1 MAFQTILVGT
11 DGSETAQ
18 IAELAAAKLAA
29 ALGSRLVV
37 VSAYGDDNGAK
48 ASAQK
53 TVEAARDR
61 AQRVGVEAESE
72 VAEGEPAAAIVELAD
87 RRDADLVVLGDVGM
101 GQAKR
106 LRLGGVP
113 DRVSHSAPC
122 NLLIVRTS
130 EHAGEADWGA
140 YRSVLIATDGS
151 PTAAHA
157 ARLGTELAKALGAQI
172 TLVHVGDELLG
183 KVVLKSTAER
193 IGDPD
198 IATRIA
204 TGDPGTTIAQVAEEG
219 QHDLVVVGN
228 KGMGRAAGRVLG
240 SVPNTVSHAAGCD
253 VLIVRTVGRSLAAL
267 KPGEGAIVEE
277 GGKKIAGYRSESG
290 EVITLSPKCKHLGCT
305 VGWNPTLGT
314 WDCPCHGSR
323 YAADGKV
330 IRGPAQRDLDRIE
343 V

>member
-18 IAELAAAKLAA
+18 VAELAAARLAA

-37 VSAYGDDNGAK
+37 VSAHEEGAGAK
-48 ASAQK
+48 ASALE

-61 AQRVGVEAESE
+61 AQRAGVEAESE
-72 VAEGEPAAAIVELAD
+72 VAEGEPAAVIVELAD
-87 RRDADLVVLGDVGM
+87 RGDADLVVLGDVGM

-113 DRVSHSAPC
+113 DRVSHTAPC
-122 NLLIVRTS
+122 NLLIVRTAG
-130 EHAGEADWGA
+130 HAGETQRGA

-157 ARLGTELAKALGAQI
+157 ARLGADLAKTLGAQI

-183 KVVLKSTAER
+183 KVILKSTAER
-193 IGDPD
+193 MGDPD
-198 IATRIA
+198 IPVRIA
-204 TGDPGTTIAQVAEEG
+204 TGDPGPTIAQVAEEG
-219 QHDLVVVGN
+219 GHDLVVVGN
-228 KGMGRAAGRVLG
+228 KGMGGAAGRVLG
-240 SVPNTVSHAAGCD
+240 SVPNTVSHTAGCD
-253 VLIVRTVGRSLAAL
+253 VLIVRTVGRSLADL
-267 KPGEGAIVEE
+267 EPGEGAIVEE
-277 GGKKIAGYRSESG
+277 GGKKLAGYRSESG

-323 YAADGKV
+323 YAADGTV
-330 IRGPAQRDLDRIE
+330 IRGPTQRPLDRVEI
-343 V
+343 

>member
-1 MAFQTILVGT
+1 MAFETILVGT

-18 IAELAAAKLAA
+18 VAELAAASLAA
-29 ALGSRLVV
+29 ALGSRLVI
-37 VSAYGDDNGAK
+37 VSAHGGEAGAK
-48 ASAQK
+48 DSALK
-53 TVEAARDR
+53 TVEEARGR
-61 AQRVGVEAESE
+61 AQRAGVEATSE
-72 VAEGEPAAAIVELAD
+72 VAEGEPAPVIVELAD
-87 RRDADLVVLGDVGM
+87 RGDADLVVLGDVGM

-113 DRVSHSAPC
+113 DRVSHTAPC

-130 EHAGEADWGA
+130 EHAGETDWSA
-140 YRSVLIATDGS
+140 YRSILIATAGS

-157 ARLGTELAKALGAQI
+157 ARLGAELAKSLGAQI

-193 IGDPD
+193 LGDAD
-198 IATRIA
+198 IPVRTA
-204 TGDPGTTIAQVAEEG
+204 TGDPGTAIVQVAKEG
-219 QHDLVVVGN
+219 GHDLVVVGN
-228 KGMGRAAGRVLG
+228 KGMGGTGRLLG

-253 VLIVRTVGRSLAAL
+253 VLIVRTVGRSLADL
-267 KPGEGAIVEE
+267 KPGEGAIVME

-290 EVITLSPKCKHLGCT
+290 EVTTLLPKCKHLGCT
-305 VGWNPTLGT
+305 VGWNSTLGT

-330 IRGPAQRDLDRIE
+330 IRGPSQRDLDKIE
-343 V
+343 I